1 MSGHGA
7 APDGVPMRI
16 VIPVYD
22 QVDMLDVCGPSE
34 MFSWP
39 TCPGPP
45 ETPKFKVDLVAE
57 KPGEVMF
64 NSGFIF
70 KVSAGLDSV
79 APADALWVPGG
90 DPDSLKRIIA
100 EGDKSPYL
108 RFLKR
113 QAAQSKWICSVCEG
127 ALLLAAAGLLD
138 GYLVTT
144 HWAFIPYLMAYHPA
158 VRVADGHPRFVID
171 RDRLTGGGISSGL
184 DEALKLIELLAGRE
198 TAISVQQT
206 TQYYPDPPVTSA
218 IPHVIATPMLPP
230 PPHAGAPR

>member
-1 MSGHGA
+1 
-7 APDGVPMRI
+7 MRI

-34 MFSWP
+34 MFGWP
-39 TCPGPP
+39 TLPGPDP
-45 ETPKFKVDLVAE
+45 QRRMFQVDLVAE
-57 KPGEVMF
+57 KPGLVTF
-64 NSGFIF
+64 NSGFVF
-70 KVSAGLDSV
+70 QVSAGLDPPR
-79 APADALWVPGG
+79 PADALWVPGG

-108 RFLKR
+108 DFLKR
-113 QAAQSKWICSVCEG
+113 QARQSKWICSVCEG

-138 GYLVTT
+138 GFLATT

-158 VRVADGHPRFVID
+158 VRIADGHPRFVVD

-184 DEALKLIELLAGRE
+184 DESLKLIELLAGQD

-206 TQYYPDPPVTSA
+206 TQYYPEPPVASA
-218 IPHVIATPMLPP
+218 IPNVITTPMLHP
-230 PPHAGAPR
+230 PPHSPGAPR